1 MHASIGQYSIQAGEP
16 EQPVQQSVVIA
27 SMRGRFLRVAF
38 PSPCDIGQCLST
50 MSYIRI
56 EPRVYRVGSRFDS
69 NIALRNSSTI
79 CVGGVLCLLRN
90 VTSFKKVID
99 TNSGGIDM
107 QAVTG
112 LFKSHEQAENAIEQV
127 RSLGIPENRIGIV
140 RPGNAPERLEA
151 GVPVSDT
158 EEPGMG
164 RAMGAAVGGAMGA
177 AGGATAGLAVASLAV
192 PGIGP
197 LLAFGMVG
205 AALLGVV
212 GAAAGSAVG
221 NEVEEELGEGIPH
234 EDVYLYED
242 TLRHGHTVLIA
253 YAEEGEQADRAA
265 KTLDNAGAEDLD
277 RMREDWWREVRDEE
291 RAHYQGNFDADEESY
306 RRGYHAALHPQRR
319 GKAYSDVEDE
329 LRTSYAGTV
338 LDRPFQSGYE
348 RGQAYRSRGV
358 ENR

>member
-1 MHASIGQYSIQAGEP
+1 
-16 EQPVQQSVVIA
+16 
-27 SMRGRFLRVAF
+27 
-38 PSPCDIGQCLST
+38 
-50 MSYIRI
+50 
-56 EPRVYRVGSRFDS
+56 
-69 NIALRNSSTI
+69 
-79 CVGGVLCLLRN
+79 
-90 VTSFKKVID
+90 
-99 TNSGGIDM
+99 M

-112 LFKSHEQAENAIEQV
+112 VFKSQDQADDAVKQL
-127 RSLGIPENRIGIV
+127 RSLGIPDKRIGIV

-177 AGGATAGLAVASLAV
+177 AGGATAGLAVASLIV

-221 NEVEEELGEGIPH
+221 DQIEEGLGEGIPH

-242 TLRHGHTVLIA
+242 ALRHGHTVLIA
-253 YAEEGEQADRAA
+253 YADEGDQADNAAEAMRA
-265 KTLDNAGAEDLD
+265 AGAEDLD
-277 RMREDWWREVRDEE
+277 AMRENWWEE
-291 RAHYQGNFDADEESY
+291 RREQERTHYTGNFDDDEESY
-306 RRGYHAALHPQRR
+306 RRGYTAALHPWRR

-329 LRTSYAGTV
+329 LRTQYANTV

-348 RGQAYRSRGV
+348 RGFNHGSRGA
-358 ENR
+358 E